1 LVQPVPSVSTSPI
14 DPVRLPFTFSA
25 AIAVVPL
32 ADDNVDMIPFL
43 KEFPMAT
50 PVYQMIELVGTS
62 ATSIEDAVNN
72 ALTSKA
78 AQKHTDQR
86 WVQVLETRGAIK
98 NGKVNEWQVTVKVGM
113 KAEA

>member
-1 LVQPVPSVSTSPI
+1 
-14 DPVRLPFTFSA
+14 
-25 AIAVVPL
+25 
-32 ADDNVDMIPFL
+32 MIPFL

-50 PVYQMIELVGTS
+50 PVYKMIELVGTS
-62 ATSIEDAVNN
+62 PKSIEDAVNN
-72 ALTSKA
+72 ALSSKA
-78 AQKHTDQR
+78 AKKSADQR